1 MLLMQNGTNYK
12 IFDLHNHIFPEKIA
26 DRAVAS
32 IGCFYDSPMEGKGT
46 VEDML
51 ISGTKAGIGH
61 FVISSTATTTDQV
74 TVINNFIAKKSTLD
88 DRMIGFGSI
97 YPAFPKP
104 EDEIDRIIALGLKGI
119 KLHSDFQEYN
129 IDDPIMFP
137 IYEALQEKGLPVI
150 FHIGDYRMDYSNP
163 LRLAK
168 VIKMFPKLTAIAAH
182 LGGYTVWDDLG
193 DVLIGENLYIDTSSA
208 LMFLPQER
216 AIDIIRRHGTNKVL
230 YGTDYPMWSHDVELK
245 RVLNLGLT
253 EEETKQILSDNACKL
268 FGISPEQA

>member
-1 MLLMQNGTNYK
+1 MKDNIDYK
-12 IFDLHNHIFPEKIA
+12 IVDLHNHIFPEKIA

-51 ISGTKAGIGH
+51 MSGTKAGIGY
-61 FVISSTATTTDQV
+61 FIISSTATTNEQV
-74 TVINNFIAKKSTLD
+74 TVINNFIAEKSASD

-104 EDEIDRIIALGLKGI
+104 ADEIDRIISLGLKGI

-129 IDDPIMFP
+129 IDDPIMYP
-137 IYEALQEKGLPVI
+137 IYEALEGRLPVI

-163 LRLAK
+163 SRLAK
-168 VIKMFPKLTAIAAH
+168 VLKKFPKLTAIAAH

-208 LMFLPQER
+208 LMFLPPER
-216 AIDIIRRHGTNKVL
+216 AVDIIRRHGIDKVL
-230 YGTDYPMWSHDVELK
+230 YGTDYPMWSHDVELN
-245 RVLNLGLT
+245 RIQNLGLSR
-253 EEETKQILSDNACKL
+253 EETKQILSDNACKL
-268 FGISPEQA
+268 FSLQSE